1 VLLSASGQFLWT
13 AVTAALATIAHL
25 AQPRAESPRF
35 GLDHDLA
42 VDSAEFLTTM
52 EGATGVSHVPG
63 NSVEILT
70 NGDCFYPRML
80 EDIRAAR
87 ASICIEAY
95 IYCAG
100 TVGSG
105 FAGALAERATSGVR
119 VLILLDAVGASD
131 IGDDP
136 LQTLDDGGCTIAWYN
151 PLHWK
156 TLGRLNNRTHR
167 KSLIVDGDVAYT
179 GGAGIADHWR
189 GDARGPDEWRDTQ
202 IRFAG
207 PAVRGLQSGFA
218 HNWQETTGEL
228 ISGTDY
234 YPVVPARGAH
244 ALQVVLSSPEQGG
257 SSVQTMYFLG
267 IGCARRSILI
277 ANPYFVP
284 DAAAI
289 AALLEAR
296 RRGVE
301 IRVMASGVTNDN
313 WLARQNSI
321 RQYGRTAPRRRRHS
335 RVQPLDDAPQDHGR
349 RRRLD
354 HHRDHQLRQ
363 PVIRAQRREQR
374 LPV

>member
-1 VLLSASGQFLWT
+1 
-13 AVTAALATIAHL
+13 
-25 AQPRAESPRF
+25 
-35 GLDHDLA
+35 
-42 VDSAEFLTTM
+42 
-52 EGATGVSHVPG
+52 VPG

-70 NGDCFYPRML
+70 NGDRFYPRML

-95 IYCAG
+95 IYCA
-100 TVGSG
+100 
-105 FAGALAERATSGVR
+105 
-119 VLILLDAVGASD
+119 
-131 IGDDP
+131 
-136 LQTLDDGGCTIAWYN
+136 
-151 PLHWK
+151 
-156 TLGRLNNRTHR
+156 
-167 KSLIVDGDVAYT
+167 
-179 GGAGIADHWR
+179 
-189 GDARGPDEWRDTQ
+189 
-202 IRFAG
+202 
-207 PAVRGLQSGFA
+207 
-218 HNWQETTGEL
+218 
-228 ISGTDY
+228 GTDY

-301 IRVMASGVTNDN
+301 IRVMVSGVTNDN